1 MKPWGKI
8 FKRKHISSET
18 SRQDTYRLVA
28 IVNTD
33 IDDIPKL
40 VLEIEDTGIARRKL
54 VSSQGE
60 DGSPKELEEIS
71 KEDETDEISLHQ
83 RIIVGFF
90 FLTTFYILAV
100 VKLSIDIP
108 RKFKSFED
116 IKDVTLTDKINIIAS
131 SEGLWTLNL
140 VPIIAFLSLG
150 LLLHSLEDAK
160 NAEYLRGLWHKTVA
174 GSVTVLAVLV
184 TIFSVWS

>member
-8 FKRKHISSET
+8 FKRKHISAEN

-40 VLEIEDTGIARRKL
+40 VLEIEDTGMARTKL

-60 DGSPKELEEIS
+60 KGSPKETEKTS
-71 KEDETDEISLHQ
+71 KADDPDEISLDSKA
-83 RIIVGFF
+83 IIGFF
-90 FLTTFYILAV
+90 FFATLYLLAV
-100 VKLSIDIP
+100 IKLSIDIP
-108 RKFKSFED
+108 RKFKSFEECD
-116 IKDVTLTDKINIIAS
+116 DVSLTDKINIVAS
-131 SEGLWTLNL
+131 PEGLLTWNL
-140 VPIIAFLSLG
+140 VPIGVFLISGAFFY
-150 LLLHSLEDAK
+150 SLEDME
-160 NAEYLRGLWHKTVA
+160 NTEYLKGLWRKTVVA
-174 GSVTVLAVLV
+174 SVTILATLV